1 MDWKKQ
7 TEKLIKVLNDAQRKM
22 WDLCA
27 DSIKTIAA
35 APMDKKWVHSV
46 EATEKV
52 IANSLRTQAKLS
64 AAIVDRL
71 AEVDNMPKTTLE
83 STRSIQEIIENLVV
97 TQEKLLET
105 WFDVLKKMDPAGQ
118 TGRLTDPLQRM
129 QDLAAKAMDTQMD
142 LLRGW
147 TGKPAPKK
155 RSSAKKS
162 GKKKKTPTRQKS
174 TSKKK
179 ASTKKTAK
187 KKTAKKKTARK
198 KASR

>member
-105 WFDVLKKMDPAGQ
+105 WFDVLKREFVWNIGFKRNLTKAN
-118 TGRLTDPLQRM
+118 RLVRPSNRKCAVIERNISFGCFKHVSRDFLGFI
-129 QDLAAKAMDTQMD
+129 DD
-142 LLRGW
+142 LL
-147 TGKPAPKK
+147 
-155 RSSAKKS
+155 S
-162 GKKKKTPTRQKS
+162 GTHNR
-174 TSKKK
+174 
-179 ASTKKTAK
+179 
-187 KKTAKKKTARK
+187 
-198 KASR
+198 